1 MSNNIKIGPWHFSPS
16 LKLSIISIILFS
28 ILVYLGTWQL
38 DRAKYKKNIS
48 NQIQQQAAGAPIQL
62 ALLDKQDLTKKRFTP
77 VFFDGVFLNNFTF
90 LLDNQMHK
98 HKPGYRIL
106 TAVQAPDLDKLI
118 LVDRGWIALGPSRKE
133 LPTVEDIY
141 GLRRITGIIN
151 TIPSGIILQKDVFNP
166 TDTWPVVIQ
175 QVDYEFISNAMQHK
189 VYNFV
194 VQLQNHDLTSY
205 DIIPNEFGV
214 SSTKNIGYALQ
225 WYFFAALVVIYYLI
239 ASFKKDA

>member
-1 MSNNIKIGPWHFSPS
+1 MSSLKIGSRRFSPS
-16 LKLSIISIILFS
+16 LKLSVFSLILFS

-38 DRAKYKKNIS
+38 GRAEYKKNIS
-48 NQIQQQAAGAPIQL
+48 HQIQHHAEGEPIQF
-62 ALLDKQDLTKKRFTP
+62 ALLDKLDLVKQRFTR
-77 VFFDGVFLNNFTF
+77 VFLDGVFLNNFTF
-90 LLDNQMHK
+90 LLDNQMYK

-106 TAVQAPDLDKLI
+106 TAFQAPNLDKLI
-118 LVDRGWIALGPSRKE
+118 LIDRGWVPLGSSRKQ
-133 LPTVEDIY
+133 LPSIENIY
-141 GLRRITGIIN
+141 GLKRVTGIIN
-151 TIPSGIILQKDVFNP
+151 TIPSGIILRKDVFNP

-205 DIIPNEFGV
+205 DIIPNGFGV
-214 SSTKNIGYALQ
+214 SSNKNIGYALQ

-239 ASFKKDA
+239 TSFKKDA